1 MERFVSER
9 ADLKIGPYNSPTIS
23 EENMP
28 NYWFFLSDPEDY
40 HLDELF
46 KKKKDVWDGVHGSMA
61 QKYIG
66 EMKKGDV
73 IIGYHTAPEKSAYA
87 VLEAVSDPY
96 QNPEEKGKNWV
107 LELRGVEKFKQPV
120 PLADLKIHAKTK
132 GMKLF
137 KIFRPIAVSPLTP
150 EEFAQICKMGGLK

>member
-1 MERFVSER
+1 
-9 ADLKIGPYNSPTIS
+9 
-23 EENMP
+23 MP

-66 EMKKGDV
+66 TIQTGDR

-87 VLEAVSDPY
+87 LLQAVSGPY
-96 QNPEEKGKNWV
+96 QNPEEKTKNWV
-107 LELRGVEKFKQPV
+107 LEVRGVEKFQRPV
-120 PLADLKIHAKTK
+120 PLAELKASPKLK

-137 KIFRPIAVSPLTP
+137 KMFRPIAVSPLTV
-150 EEFAQICKMGGLK
+150 EEYREICRLGGMRSVR

>member
-1 MERFVSER
+1 
-9 ADLKIGPYNSPTIS
+9 
-23 EENMP
+23 MP

-40 HLDELF
+40 HLAELF

-66 EMKKGDV
+66 EMKKGDL

-87 VLEAVSDPY
+87 VLEAMSDPY
-96 QNPEEKGKNWV
+96 QNPEEKTKNWV
-107 LELRGVEKFKQPV
+107 LEVRAVEKFKHAV
-120 PLADLKIHAKTK
+120 PLAELKSHALLK

-137 KIFRPIAVSPLTP
+137 ELFRPIAVSPLA
-150 EEFAQICKMGGLK
+150 EAEYRQIRKMGGLKG